1 MFEKVKAFF
10 GKFGKRSRAVIA
22 SAMACLSACAMAAI
36 ASADE
41 TASEVVSEAG
51 SSMESMLSDAG
62 SQLTDS
68 FGSLVT
74 TMIPVIIG
82 ILGSGLVIFGIFT
95 LVKLAKKIFG
105 KVAG

>member
-10 GKFGKRSRAVIA
+10 GRFGKRSKAVIA
-22 SAMACLSACAMAAI
+22 SAMACLSTCAMAAI

-41 TASEVVSEAG
+41 VAESAVETG
-51 SSMESMLSDAG
+51 STMESMLADAG

-68 FGSLVT
+68 FASLVT

-82 ILGSGLVIFGIFT
+82 ILGSGLVIFGIFA
-95 LVKLAKKIFG
+95 LVRLAKKIFS